1 MLKIMGKIR
10 RYLQLNEEIFCL
22 SKPDFILSFEQYE
35 GIEEDSGRGSSLSA
49 VSSASTLS
57 PVSVTSRG
65 PGNMDSSSIGQLLKT
80 LNSIVV
86 SVDMS
91 S

>member
-1 MLKIMGKIR
+1 MG
-10 RYLQLNEEIFCL
+10 
-22 SKPDFILSFEQYE
+22 D
-35 GIEEDSGRGSSLSA
+35 RGSSLSA

-57 PVSVTSRG
+57 PVSVMSRG

-86 SVDMS
+86 SAHIIS
-91 S
+91 YTYYRH